1 MQFSTAATRVQQSI
15 NIDLPCAMEGSA
27 HSLVINA
34 LVMSHEEGVGG
45 GWDREIKRE
54 EKERRTWRG
63 GASGGGLLALPPGVL
78 SSCQEPDRFPLSGLE
93 SVCSMFSL
101 YQCSC
106 LSIYLQHVQSQHA
119 WVPSS
124 QGGGP
129 YNSPHFY
136 CILFDFVFKCNG
148 LNIWEQTQAKIQN
161 TLGYSVKR
169 CSLNHFENHFKFK
182 QYKDN
187 ISLIFF

>member
-1 MQFSTAATRVQQSI
+1 
-15 NIDLPCAMEGSA
+15 MEGSA

-93 SVCSMFSL
+93 SVCSVFSL
-101 YQCSC
+101 YQRSC
-106 LSIYLQHVQSQHA
+106 LSIYLQHGQSQHA
-119 WVPSS
+119 RVPSS

-129 YNSPHFY
+129 YNKVPVFIIFY
-136 CILFDFVFKCNG
+136 LILYFNAMD
-148 LNIWEQTQAKIQN
+148 
-161 TLGYSVKR
+161 
-169 CSLNHFENHFKFK
+169 
-182 QYKDN
+182 
-187 ISLIFF
+187 